1 MDEYI
6 KQVADEIDFKPMKH
20 IKSNIYLNEQEINT
34 LKHYNINYE
43 NCTDTE
49 DLICQIEHAIY
60 EYDDEELEDLSKN
73 ISERNYYMNTK
84 K

>member
-6 KQVADEIDFKPMKH
+6 KKISEEIDFSPMKH
-20 IKSNIYLNEQEINT
+20 IKTDMYLNDFEINT
-34 LKHYNINYE
+34 LRHYNINYE
-43 NCTDTE
+43 NCINTE
-49 DLICQIEHAIY
+49 ELICKIEYAIE
-60 EYDDEELEDLSKN
+60 EYDDYELEEISKS